1 MYDRFLS
8 IVLYLHKYKNLAL
21 SMKIL
26 LLGEY
31 SRLHNSLK
39 EGLIELGHE
48 VIIIGC
54 GDKFKQFPVDYSIYA
69 KFCHNTKLGNFL
81 FKSIRKVTSIDSEK
95 IEKAIRFY
103 FLIPKLNNFD
113 HVQLINSDALE
124 TYPFLS
130 RLLYKKLFTKIKSR
144 NLLVCGDENPV
155 IEYLLKNEIKY
166 SILTPY
172 FENKTLT
179 KQFNFPLKYVTSAYK
194 KTFQWLNENCQ
205 NIITSDLDYEIPM
218 QKMGFKTTF
227 IPNPINTD
235 KIEYSP
241 LKIDSKIIVFLGIN
255 RLSYLKKGIPFFEK
269 ALKIIQSK
277 YPENVEVIITENIPY
292 NEYISIYN
300 KAHIVLDQVYAY
312 DQGYNALEAMAK
324 GKVVFTGAETEFLK
338 HYQLKKNEVCI
349 NALPDVN
356 DIVEQLSLL
365 IENPDLILEISKNA
379 RAFIEKEHHYKTIA
393 NTYLKAWDI

>member
-1 MYDRFLS
+1 
-8 IVLYLHKYKNLAL
+8 
-21 SMKIL
+21 MKIL

-39 EGLIELGHE
+39 EGLVSLDHE

-69 KFCHNTKLGNFL
+69 KICNQNKVANLL
-81 FKSIRKVTSIDSEK
+81 FKSIRKITSFDFEK

-103 FLIPKLNNFD
+103 FLIPKLNNFN
-113 HVQLINSDALE
+113 HVQIINSDALE
-124 TYPFLS
+124 TYPILS
-130 RLLYKKLFTKIKSR
+130 RYLYKRLFVKIKSR
-144 NLLVCGDENPV
+144 SLLICGDETPI
-155 IEYLLKNEIKY
+155 IEYLLKDEMKY

-172 FENKTLT
+172 FENKLLK
-179 KQFNFPLKYVTSAYK
+179 KQFNFPLKYVTSEYR
-194 KTFQWLNENCQ
+194 KTFNWLKENCQ
-205 NIITSDLDYEIPM
+205 NLITSDLDYEIPM
-218 QKMGFKTTF
+218 QKMEFKTSF

-241 LKIDSKIIVFLGIN
+241 LKIDDKIVIFLGIN

-269 ALKIIQSK
+269 GLEIIQTK
-277 YPENVEVIITENIPY
+277 YIEKVEVIITENVPY

-300 KAHIVLDQVYAY
+300 KAHILLDQVYAY
-312 DQGYNALEAMAK
+312 DQGYNALEAMTK
-324 GKVVFTGAETEFLK
+324 GKVIFTGAETEFLK
-338 HYQLKKNEVCI
+338 QYQLKENEVNI

-356 DIVEQLSLL
+356 DIVEKLSLL

-379 RAFIEKEHHYKTIA
+379 KAFIEKEHHYKTIA
-393 NTYLKAWDI
+393 STYLKTWEI